1 MNTFGDNLRKA
12 MEKAEI
18 NATELSEKTGISK
31 STISR
36 YLSGGYI
43 AEYVAKRLGH
53 SSLATTANIYYNVT
67 KDDARQAADKMEDI
81 L

>member
-43 AEYVAKRLGH
+43 AKQKNL
-53 SSLATTANIYYNVT
+53 L
-67 KDDARQAADKMEDI
+67 K